1 MRVMTNPF
9 LFVPRNQWSL
19 LIVIASILSSSL
31 ILSSI
36 FLKKH
41 YLIFI
46 SINNRLKTINRSG
59 SNRFN
64 RPPPPPP
71 SFKRKC
77 VRVFCDRETGPSSA
91 TTTTPIVIDRYRS
104 IVALSRSVRSCR
116 GVAPR
121 NHGGCG
127 VSAYV
132 TGFTWPWRSDDWSV

>member
-1 MRVMTNPF
+1 MRVTTNPF

-64 RPPPPPP
+64 RPPPPP